1 MSAENDFNQRPAN
14 GLRPQQNR
22 DVQPPPQDGE
32 HALGAQAQRDEE
44 IEQIQRQSKHQRVT
58 IQKPPE
64 LPPAP
69 PRKALIMVGVFLLLL
84 LLAGAITLWGRV
96 SHGRALAKETE
107 RETVPTVAVVYPQ
120 SEKPDEELVLP
131 GSLQA
136 YEESPIYARTS
147 GYLVRWYKDIGSKV
161 TKGELLAKIDT
172 PEVDQELNQMKAA
185 RQQTLAQ
192 AELAKISA
200 DRWENLRKTDSV
212 SAQEADQ
219 QVSGYKQ
226 AQANLAASDANVRRL
241 EQLEGFK
248 DVYAPFTGV
257 LTRRNVDPGALINA
271 GAGVAG
277 RELFD
282 IARVDPL
289 RVFTSVPQAYAP
301 NIRVGAQTVITLQE
315 FPGQKFTGKIAR
327 TAEAIDPSTR
337 TLLTE
342 VDVPNKD
349 GHLLPGSFG
358 EVHFAVG
365 TNVNKVTVPVNAMLF
380 RSEGPQVAVVGS
392 DNKVQLRRIS
402 IGRDYGT
409 ILEILGG
416 VASGDRVI
424 INPPD
429 SLEDGQQVNVAQP
442 ALNQQKPGQPASQE
456 QPSVEKP
463 KAEKPK
469 TDRQKGSGQ

>member
-1 MSAENDFNQRPAN
+1 MTGQDDFKSADSQ
-14 GLRPQQNR
+14 LNR
-22 DVQPPPQDGE
+22 DAQPSQPGE
-32 HALGAQAQRDEE
+32 EHPALSTQAQRDEE
-44 IEQIQRQSKHQRVT
+44 IEQIQQHSRHQRVGV
-58 IQKPPE
+58 QKPPE
-64 LPPAP
+64 VPPAP
-69 PRKALIMVGVFLLLL
+69 PRKALTIVGVFVLLLL
-84 LLAGAITLWGRV
+84 VAGAITLWTKA

-107 RETVPTVAVVYPQ
+107 RDSVPTVAVVYPQ

-136 YEESPIYARTS
+136 FEESPIYARTS
-147 GYLVRWYKDIGSKV
+147 GYLVRWYRDIGSKV
-161 TKGELLAKIDT
+161 TKGELLAHIDT
-172 PEVDQELNQMKAA
+172 PEVDQELNQMRAT
-185 RQQTLAQ
+185 RQQILAQ
-192 AELAKISA
+192 LEIAKISA
-200 DRWENLRKTDSV
+200 DRWENLRKSDSV

-219 QVSGYKQ
+219 QTSGYKQ

-289 RVFTSVPQAYAP
+289 RVFTNVPQAYAP
-301 NIRVGAQTVITLQE
+301 DIKVGEQTAITLQE
-315 FPGQKFTGKIAR
+315 FPGQKFVGKVAR
-327 TAEAIDPSTR
+327 TAEAIDPGTR

-349 GHLLPGSFG
+349 GRLLPGSFG
-358 EVHFAVG
+358 EIHFAVG

-380 RSEGPQVAVVGS
+380 RSEGPRVAVVAP
-392 DNKVQLRRIS
+392 NNRIELRPIN

-409 ILEILGG
+409 TLEILGG
-416 VASGDRVI
+416 VSRTDRVV

-429 SLEDGQQVNVAQP
+429 SLEDGQPVNVAQP
-442 ALNQQKPGQPASQE
+442 AQNQQKTGQPAPGQPQGKND
-456 QPSVEKP
+456 QQKN
-463 KAEKPK
+463 
-469 TDRQKGSGQ
+469 DRKKGGGQ